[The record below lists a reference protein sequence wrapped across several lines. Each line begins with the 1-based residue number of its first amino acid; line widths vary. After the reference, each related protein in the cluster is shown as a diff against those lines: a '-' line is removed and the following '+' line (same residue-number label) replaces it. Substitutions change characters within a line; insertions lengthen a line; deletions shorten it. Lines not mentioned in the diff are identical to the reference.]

1 MNQRAL
7 EAGARALCKSMHGN
21 HNAEY
26 ISSYYADHATAVITA
41 YEAHLNAEG
50 FVVVP
55 VIPTDDMDLAGSRE
69 VDPTNPYPRDV
80 AANIYTAM
88 LSAATTGENSPPK
101 AEG

>member
-1 MNQRAL
+1 MNQRAI
-7 EAGARALCKSMHGN
+7 EAGARADALFDGRTWQAMPKS
-21 HNAEY
+21 ERQRY
-26 ISSYYADHATAVITA
+26 IERSRAHH
-41 YEAHLNAEG
+41 AHLKAEG

-88 LSAATTGENSPPK
+88 IRAAAQEPNDADK
-101 AEG
+101 